1 MVAGA
6 SLVRTD
12 QQTKRGSAGRCDH
25 LILSIPDLAPA
36 VWLRSLWSFRTTV
49 DDAGEVAVDCR
60 SLVLPP
66 PRFDL
71 HSLIHYPL
79 LHTKLRLRLN

>member
-6 SLVRTD
+6 SSRTD
-12 QQTKRGSAGRCDH
+12 QQTKRGSGGRCDH
-25 LILSIPDLAPA
+25 LILSIPDLAAA

-49 DDAGEVAVDCR
+49 DDAGEVAVKCR
-60 SLVLPP
+60 SFVLPP

-71 HSLIHYPL
+71 HSLIHCLL
-79 LHTKLRLRLN
+79 LHTKLRLHLN